1 MDVRRSEGRPRL
13 RPGDVLLGHGE
24 GAVSW
29 GIRRFDESDVDRAAI
44 ALDADSV
51 AEVSEAGLRRRPWEE
66 VVAEGRFSYIRRL
79 PNEADPARVADRARL
94 LLSEPSRYVDR
105 RLVSLAILAM
115 TRRLPFATASLRA
128 VVRGVLDRA
137 SELVDGVVAA
147 GGSFLPSAQFVY
159 RCFEESG
166 DPRSSLSIMFPAV
179 HPSSTLS
186 RTGPGSGETTLI
198 GWAIARNEPV
208 VVPRLSS
215 VETVADREL
224 DASITAFA
232 MDDGPQDAF
241 VATSHTSVSRQPVGV
256 VTDDELLVSA
266 VRFRNQMNRFA
277 VMADPDPWAA
287 FRTAADLVTAGDLRY
302 SPSLATV
309 GSVRPEPRRAMI
321 GG

>member
-13 RPGDVLLGHGE
+13 RPGDVLLVHGE
-24 GAVSW
+24 GAVHW
-29 GIRRFDESDVDRAAI
+29 AIRRFDESDVDRAAI

-51 AEVSEAGLRRRPWEE
+51 AEVSDTGPRVRPWEE
-66 VVAEGRFSYIRRL
+66 VVAEGRFAYVRRL
-79 PNEADPARVADRARL
+79 PEGTDPAPVADRARQ
-94 LLSEPSRYVDR
+94 LLSEPNRHVDR
-105 RLVSLAILAM
+105 RLVTLAILAM
-115 TRRLPFATASLRA
+115 TRRLPFGSGSLRA
-128 VVRGVLDRA
+128 AVRGVLDRA
-137 SELVDGVVAA
+137 SELVDEVVT
-147 GGSFLPSAQFVY
+147 GGRSFLPSTHFVY

-179 HPSSTLS
+179 HPSSTLP

-198 GWAIARNEPV
+198 GWAMARHEPI

-215 VETVADREL
+215 VEMVADREL
-224 DASITAFA
+224 DASVAAFA
-232 MDDGPQDAF
+232 TDDSPQDAF
-241 VATSHTSVSRQPVGV
+241 AATSASMSRQPVGV

-277 VMADPDPWAA
+277 VSSDPDPWIA
-287 FRTAADLVTAGDLRY
+287 FRSAADLVTAGDLRY

-321 GG
+321 DG